1 MMMNTRS
8 SSFAAALLIALTAAL
23 APSVDAQQW
32 NERIPGNAGEWSV
45 QMLRPSGQPVV
56 PIFDGWYA
64 EPDGTA
70 SLCLGYFNLNFDEA
84 LEIPVGP
91 NNYIEPE
98 RFNGL
103 QPTYFNPVP
112 MRAGNKQRHYCVF
125 TINVPQGSEE
135 QIVWH
140 LGRDY
145 KDYSVPASS
154 TSIEYRVDDIFFSS
168 DRAERGGSMAPFVT
182 FVDPP
187 GPEGIGKGARGGKK
201 LGPLTAKVGQP
212 VTLTL
217 GVRQPR
223 VDEFVELA
231 DYEGGE
237 RTFEVTWQK
246 YSGPPDM
253 VGIVKFSENVIRV
266 GPVEGT
272 ATTAATFTEPGEYVL
287 LAQVLGGGYDNQ
299 CCWTNAYV
307 EVTVAP

>member
-1 MMMNTRS
+1 MKLS
-8 SSFAAALLIALTAAL
+8 SLLGAGLLVGSITLGAQVA
-23 APSVDAQQW
+23 SGQQW
-32 NERIPGNAGEWSV
+32 NEQIPGNAGEWSV

-84 LEIPVGP
+84 LEIPIGP

-98 RFNGL
+98 RYNGL

-112 MRAGNKQRHYCVF
+112 LRAANKQRHYCVF

-135 QIVWH
+135 PIVWH
-140 LGRDY
+140 LRRDY

-154 TSIEYRVDDIFFSS
+154 ALIEYRVDDIFFSS
-168 DRAERGGSMAPFVT
+168 DRADRGGSMAPFVT
-182 FVDPP
+182 FVDPA
-187 GPEGIGKGARGGKK
+187 GPTGIGKGARGGKRV
-201 LGPLTAKVGQP
+201 GPITAKVGQP
-212 VTLTL
+212 VSLTL

-223 VDEFVELA
+223 VDEFEELA
-231 DYEGGE
+231 DYQGGE

-246 YSGPPDM
+246 YTGPPDIL
-253 VGIVKFSENVIRV
+253 GIVKFSENYIRV
-266 GPVEGT
+266 TVEGT
-272 ATTAATFTEPGEYVL
+272 ATTEATFTEPGEYVL

-307 EVTVAP
+307 EVVVTP